1 MPSEAQAR
9 ITINK
14 LLEEAGW
21 RFLPD
26 AQGRRENIICEHR
39 VTRRAFSPSQAL
51 GKDFEHAPQ
60 GFVDY
65 VVDYVL
71 LNTDERPVAVV
82 EAKRE
87 GIDPLTAKEQA
98 RAYAESLGVS
108 HIFLSN
114 GLVHYYWN
122 LRQGNPVKMS
132 RLLPLE
138 ELGKAAEWR
147 PDSARLA
154 GVTVDE
160 NYIAVSQDAAWLT
173 YSAAER
179 ETVMV
184 NKKIRLLR
192 DYQIEAVRALQK
204 TASQTQHRFLFEMAT
219 GTGKTL
225 LSAAIAKLYL
235 RTDNATRIL
244 FLVDRL
250 ELETQAWRNFKA
262 YLANDGIETVI
273 YKQKRQ
279 DWKNAQVVVTTIQSL
294 AARNRFLHEFAPTD
308 FQLIISDEAHRTIS
322 GNNRAIFEYFVG
334 AKLGLTATPKDYLKG
349 VNNEARQN
357 DPREYERRLLLDTYR
372 TFGSDDGNPTFRYTL
387 LNAVQH
393 IPPYLCNPVTLDART
408 DITTQMLSDEGYTV
422 TVPANE
428 DGQEQELVFGRK
440 DYERKFFSDETNLR
454 FVRCFLDNAKCAPI
468 TGEVG
473 KAIMF
478 AVSRKHATKLVT
490 LLNDEATRRWPKEYG
505 AGSTFAVQVTSDIP
519 GAQQMTIDFANNNL
533 NGKSKW
539 RADDFRDY
547 DTSRTRVCV
556 TVGMMTT
563 GYDCEDVLNVALAR
577 PIFSPTDFIQI
588 KGRGTRLFIFKHGE
602 GASQRTAKK
611 DGFAIFDF
619 FANCEYFEED
629 FDYDQKLKL
638 PKGDPPIET
647 PGGGGGG
654 GGIYVEDFTN
664 TSPDPMAS
672 VAIEE
677 IGLFGMRID
686 REMYRERF
694 AQQASEAVASDAAL
708 REAFDAE
715 DWAAVEERER
725 KLLFEKPEEFWNLAK
740 LQKLYQTD
748 RRPSLRE
755 ILLHV
760 FALVPTIPTRE
771 ELAGEAFERFLNTQ
785 PIDPTHARELRA
797 LFIAVLLTPA
807 CRQLLEEGRF
817 AELRSQDATL
827 YQALTGLSPE
837 ERTTMIGYVQR
848 AVVLRDYEHAA

>member
-39 VTRRAFSPSQAL
+39 VTRRAFSSSQDL
-51 GKDFEHAPQ
+51 GKDFEHAPN

-65 VVDYVL
+65 VHLHD
-71 LNTDERPVAVV
+71 DQRPVAVT

-98 RAYAESLGVS
+98 RAYAEGLGVI

-122 LRQGNPVKMS
+122 LRQGNPVKVS
-132 RLLPLE
+132 RFLPLE
-138 ELGKAAEWR
+138 QLGKAAEWK
-147 PDSARLA
+147 PDAARLA
-154 GVTVDE
+154 AVTVDE
-160 NYIAVSQDAAWLT
+160 NYIAVSQDAAWLS
-173 YSAAER
+173 YSLADRA
-179 ETVMV
+179 TVMV

-204 TASQTQHRFLFEMAT
+204 AATAQNHRFLFEMAT

-235 RTDNATRIL
+235 RTENATRIL

-250 ELETQAWRNFKA
+250 ELEHQAWMNFND
-262 YLANDGIETVI
+262 YLAKDGISTVI
-273 YKQKRQ
+273 YKQKRR
-279 DWKNAQVVVTTIQSL
+279 DWMQAQVVVTTIQSL

-334 AKLGLTATPKDYLKG
+334 AKLGLTATPRDYLKG
-349 VNNEARQN
+349 VDEAARQN

-372 TFGSDDGNPTFRYTL
+372 TFGSDDGKPTFRYTL

-393 IPPYLCNPVTLDART
+393 TPEPYLCNPVTLDART
-408 DITTQMLSDEGYTV
+408 DITTQMLSDEGYAV
-422 TVPANE
+422 TLPPDE
-428 DGQEQELVFGRK
+428 DGQETEVTFGKRA
-440 DYERKFFSDETNLR
+440 YERKFFSDETNLS
-454 FVRCFLDNAKCAPI
+454 FIRCFLDNAKCDPI
-468 TGEVG
+468 TGEPG
-473 KAIMF
+473 KTIMF

-490 LLNDEATRRWPKEYG
+490 LLNEEATRRWPKAYA

-519 GAQQMTIDFANNNL
+519 GAQQMTTEFAENHL
-533 NGKSKW
+533 NGWSKW
-539 RADDFRDY
+539 RENEFRDY
-547 DTSRTRVCV
+547 RTSRTRVCV

-563 GYDCEDVLNVALAR
+563 GYDCEDLLNVALTR

-588 KGRGTRLFIFKHGE
+588 KGRGTRLFTFKHGE

-611 DGFAIFDF
+611 DGFALFDF
-619 FANCEYFEED
+619 FANCEFFEEE
-629 FDYDQKLKL
+629 FDYDRKLTL
-638 PKGDPPIET
+638 PKGEPPPEP

-654 GGIYVEDFTN
+654 IRIEDFTN

-672 VAIEE
+672 VLRDEV
-677 IGLFGMRID
+677 GLFGMKID
-686 REMYRERF
+686 REMYRSRLGERL
-694 AQQASEAVASDAAL
+694 AADAEL
-708 REAFDAE
+708 REAVERGDMA
-715 DWAAVEERER
+715 AAVERLR
-725 KLLFEKPEEFWNLAK
+725 RYHYDKPKEHWNTAK
-740 LQKLYQTD
+740 LQELFKTD
-748 RRPSLRE
+748 RVPTERE
-755 ILLHV
+755 ILEYI
-760 FALVPTIPTRE
+760 FGIIAAVPFRAD
-771 ELAGEAFERFLNTQ
+771 LADEAFERFVATQ
-785 PIDPTHARELRA
+785 PTNAVHSRELKVVFVA
-797 LFIAVLLTPA
+797 FLLDESSRFLLQE
-807 CRQLLEEGRF
+807 RQF
-817 AELRSQDATL
+817 AELRARDASL
-827 YQALTGLSPE
+827 YASLSRLSPE
-837 ERTTMIGYVQR
+837 ERERLIGYLQSEVSLP
-848 AVVLRDYEHAA
+848 AYEHAA